1 MAIFW
6 EGALVI
12 CVCYAGV
19 FGLGIWSSCQME
31 GHSEL
36 EMMNAGKSL
45 GVIVGTIT
53 LVGKNK
59 LV

>member
-1 MAIFW
+1 MGAIFW
-6 EGALVI
+6 EGAVTI
-12 CVCYAGV
+12 FIFYALV
-19 FGLGIWSSCQME
+19 FGIGIWSSLKME

-53 LVGKNK
+53 LVGK
-59 LV
+59 